1 MVANNLHNIDI
12 YFVISMNSL
21 DVTQPSTK
29 MTKINMTI
37 QTFVDMPI
45 ANGVYFPCALHGIQ
59 VFQIFQMLVMLLERQ
74 KLYVSSIFLNYIPLD
89 QSIPI
94 TKVECRNV
102 LSNFMTSIM
111 YFLSN
116 GNYISNWMFLQTNIA
131 WYTNFIED

>member
-1 MVANNLHNIDI
+1 MVANNLHNMDI
-12 YFVISMNSL
+12 YFVVPMNSL

-45 ANGVYFPCALHGIQ
+45 ANGVYLPCALHGIQ

-94 TKVECRNV
+94 TKVECRNKCLKQFYDV
-102 LSNFMTSIM
+102 N
-111 YFLSN
+111 YVFL
-116 GNYISNWMFLQTNIA
+116 
-131 WYTNFIED
+131 IERNLHF